1 MTPGERFGECW
12 LDQFD
17 LNDAPPPPRKDDVPG
32 YVRETTKDL
41 AGEQV
46 DA

>member
-17 LNDAPPPPRKDDVPG
+17 LNDAPPPRKRDVW
-32 YVRETTKDL
+32 RTWEK
-41 AGEQV
+41 
-46 DA
+46 